1 MVPSPAL
8 RSGRRGRYAPHVANR
23 LRGAASAYLR
33 QHADQPVDW
42 WPWGVEPF
50 EEARRRDVP
59 VFLSVGY
66 AACHWCHVMAHES
79 FDDPEVATAL
89 NRDFVAIKVDRE
101 ERPDVDAIYM
111 AATVASTGQGGWPM
125 SVFLL
130 PDRRPFLAGTYFP
143 PVDRGGSVGF
153 PTVLR
158 TVSDAW
164 RQRRADVITQADEFS
179 DAVERHVSV
188 ADRLAPTPERIDV
201 PELRRRLRARVASL
215 VTPAGGLGRAPLFP
229 RPRLVLALA
238 EGDADERARAFRV
251 LDAMS
256 HSGLYDHLDGG
267 FARYCV
273 DDEWR
278 VPHFEKMLSDQ
289 ALLAEAY
296 STLGRRHDVG
306 EWRDVARS
314 TLDFVTRRMAVTG
327 GFASSLDA
335 DADGVEGGHVVWSPD
350 DVATALDG
358 RLDADAARTRWN
370 LHGPRDIHDCWVPR
384 LAPEAPFRTPTELLD
399 AEEALR
405 GRRSRRAEP
414 GRDDKVVLEF
424 NAMLARSLFAS
435 GDADD
440 ARCGRELLEGLAAT
454 HGGSTW
460 WRTGDHGAPATA
472 GDLGWYVDALIS
484 AYEVDGD
491 DRWIDRAVVVADYLL
506 EHHWDGVRPRA
517 DHPDVGS
524 GVFLSADDVTD
535 VPWRVKDVTDG
546 SVPSSH
552 AIAARSC
559 ARLALVTGDLDRLS
573 VAQRL
578 VGLLAGLAAEQPLAV
593 PDLIEAA
600 SFAFGGV
607 QVVVPG
613 GPSPLSAQVRSLA
626 VPRTVLI
633 TGSGRSPL
641 LEGRREGWAYVCVG
655 TRCSLPLDSVA
666 ALRQE
671 IETAL

>member
-1 MVPSPAL
+1 MVSTPAL
-8 RSGRRGRYAPHVANR
+8 PTERRDRYAPLVANR
-23 LRGAASAYLR
+23 LTGASSAYLR

-42 WPWGVEPF
+42 WPWGAEPF

-79 FDDPEVATAL
+79 FDDPEVADAL

-143 PVDRGGSVGF
+143 PVDRGGIVGF
-153 PTVLR
+153 PTLLHV
-158 TVSDAW
+158 VSDAW
-164 RQRRADVITQADEFS
+164 RHRRAEVVTQAEEFS

-188 ADRLAPTPERIDV
+188 ADRLAPVPDRIEV
-201 PELRRRLRARVASL
+201 PELRRRLRASVAKRI
-215 VTPAGGLGRAPLFP
+215 TPAGGLGGAPLFP
-229 RPRLVLALA
+229 RPSLVLALA
-238 EGDADERARAFRV
+238 EGEASERASAFRV

-256 HSGLYDHLDGG
+256 HGGLYDHLDGG

-289 ALLAEAY
+289 SLLAEAY
-296 STLGRRHDVG
+296 AILGRRHDVE
-306 EWRDVARS
+306 EWRAVARS
-314 TLDFVTRRMAVTG
+314 TLDFVVRRMEVAG

-350 DVATALDG
+350 VAAGVLDA
-358 RLDADAARTRWN
+358 RPDADAARTRWN
-370 LHGPRDIHDCWVPR
+370 LHGSHDINGGWVPR
-384 LAPEAPFRTPTELLD
+384 LAPAAPFRTPTELLD
-399 AEEALR
+399 VEDALR
-405 GRRSRRAEP
+405 NQRSLRTQP

-424 NAMLARSLFAS
+424 NSMLARSLFAT

-440 ARCGRELLEGLAAT
+440 ARRGRELLDQLAAT
-454 HGGSTW
+454 HGGTTW
-460 WRTGDHGAPATA
+460 WRTADHGAPATA
-472 GDLGWYVDALIS
+472 GDLAWYVDALVS

-491 DRWIDRAVVVADYLL
+491 DRWIDRATVVADYLL
-506 EHHWDGVRPRA
+506 DHHWDGERPRA
-517 DHPDVGS
+517 GRPDVGG
-524 GVFLSADDVTD
+524 GVFLSADGVTD

-546 SVPSSH
+546 SVPSSY
-552 AIAARSC
+552 AITARSL

-578 VGLLAGLAAEQPLAV
+578 VGLLAALAGEQPAAV

-600 SFAFGGV
+600 GFAFEGV

-613 GPSPLSAQVRSLA
+613 GPHPLTAQVRSLA

-655 TRCSLPLDSVA
+655 TRCSLPLADGEALRREIEA
-666 ALRQE
+666 AL
-671 IETAL
+671 